1 MPKSNADKAIT
12 PVNRDRPDSS
22 IFFRLPPELRLAIYH
37 ELLIPPKNDKCG
49 TASTKI
55 VWTCKLIRA
64 EAEPILYSNVHFRV
78 KLSVERDN
86 LLGNQIHVKTF
97 AGDHLVRSK
106 AYQPDSV
113 YTSSVWPLSL
123 GKFRY
128 ISIAVKLEGAPT
140 RPCQMALNHALA
152 GLLLY
157 LDAASDIT
165 NLNLRLLGKRDVD
178 TSLLQDILH
187 PVCIWGRR
195 MPDVKIG
202 LINLPSD
209 VRSTLISRIEC
220 IPRTRDDEA
229 VESLF
234 SAIRIAARATARLEQ
249 KGCSALTL
257 MDMRQGMAEI
267 IDKVGVIASG
277 CKLRARVGDR
287 GVIELLRQLLGIV

>member
-37 ELLIPPKNDKCG
+37 ELLIPSKHDKCG
-49 TASTKI
+49 TASTQI

-64 EAEPILYSNVHFRV
+64 EAEPILYAQVHFRV
-78 KLSVERDN
+78 KLSVERD
-86 LLGNQIHVKTF
+86 GSPGDQIRVKTF
-97 AGDHLVRSK
+97 AGDHLVRAK
-106 AYQPDSV
+106 TYQPKSV
-113 YTSSVWPLSL
+113 YMSSVWPLSL
-123 GKFRY
+123 RKFHRV
-128 ISIAVKLEGAPT
+128 SIAIKLEGAPT
-140 RPCQMALNHALA
+140 RPYQMALNHVLA
-152 GLLLY
+152 GLLMY

-165 NLNLRLLGKRDVD
+165 NLNLRLLGKKGVD
-178 TSLLQDILH
+178 TSVLQDILH

-209 VRSTLISRIEC
+209 VRSTLISRIEH
-220 IPRTRDDEA
+220 IPRTPDDEA

-234 SAIRIAARATARLEQ
+234 SAIRIAARATARLEH
-249 KGCSALTL
+249 KGWSTLTL
-257 MDMRQGMAEI
+257 LDMRQGTAEI
-267 IDKVGVIASG
+267 IDKVGVIAPG

-287 GVIELLRQLLGIV
+287 EVIELLRQLLGIV